1 MQKLLPTVALF
12 LITILNISALEVD
25 IEELKEQAEKKIEF
39 INYSGEYKKIDTA
52 DEIKAIGWLLA
63 ASREQNGLQGS
74 FLGKYSIIR
83 AVNPEEPD
91 KFDADIIS
99 IDEDA
104 RVDHIDNVR
113 RVIAGYLEASFDY
126 TAEDARLLALFATI
140 YNAVFRG
147 DLEYL
152 SQKYKEVVTG
162 HLSSED
168 AGISIKYFEWPG
180 ATKMVIPLTEKAE
193 NGGLSSLSTSELTEK
208 SVIEELR
215 TAEDMGLEDRKE
227 MVEFK
232 EREIEEGQTEIEE
245 AEESIAEQKE
255 AKAEAEKKL
264 QEEASGLSEEEIEQ
278 RQAEIDKKKADIEKT
293 EAELAKTD
301 RAVAEKEEEIKKERE
316 QIIEDERSQD
326 LKAQEAASAPEKVD
340 YYSDKLYYLWIQ
352 SSGKEGEASR
362 NLTIIDPFS
371 EATLT
376 SSTLAHVS
384 GRSFYFFKNMILL
397 LAGEK
402 SSREEA
408 RLVFLHPTT
417 LETLKWGKEDMYG
430 DSMVFI
436 QGGFI
441 YAVMKKGSDY
451 RLARFDEELTLTAQ
465 SEQSVDKDSFIATFG
480 DKLYVNSEDGRVL
493 VLDKNDLS
501 QKSVITAE

>member
-1 MQKLLPTVALF
+1 MQKLLAAVALF
-12 LITILNISALEVD
+12 LITLLNISALEVD
-25 IEELKEQAEKKIEF
+25 IDELKEQAEKTIEF
-39 INYSGEYKKIDTA
+39 INYTGEYKRIDTA

-74 FLGKYSIIR
+74 FLGKYSIQR
-83 AVNPEEPD
+83 AVDPEEPD

-126 TAEDARLLALFATI
+126 TSEDARLLALFTTI

-152 SQKYKEVVTG
+152 SQKYKQVVTQ
-162 HLSSED
+162 HLSREN
-168 AGISIKYFEWPG
+168 AGISTKYFEWPG
-180 ATKMVIPLTEKAE
+180 ASKMVIPLTEKAE
-193 NGGLSSLSTSELTEK
+193 NGGLSSLSSSELTEE

-232 EREIEEGQTEIEE
+232 EREVEEGKDVIET
-245 AEESIAEQKE
+245 AEESIAAQKE
-255 AKAEAEKKL
+255 DKAEAEKKL
-264 QEEASGLSEEEIEQ
+264 KEEASRLGEEEIKE
-278 RQAEIDKKKADIEKT
+278 RQAEIDKKRVEIEKG

-316 QIIEDERSQD
+316 QIVEDERSQD
-326 LKAQEAASAPEKVD
+326 LKVQEAASTPEKAD
-340 YYSDKLYYLWIQ
+340 YYSDKLYYLWVQ
-352 SSGKEGEASR
+352 SRDKAGAVSR

-376 SSTLAHVS
+376 SSTLADVS
-384 GRSFYFFKNMILL
+384 GRSF
-397 LAGEK
+397 
-402 SSREEA
+402 
-408 RLVFLHPTT
+408 
-417 LETLKWGKEDMYG
+417 
-430 DSMVFI
+430 
-436 QGGFI
+436 
-441 YAVMKKGSDY
+441 
-451 RLARFDEELTLTAQ
+451 
-465 SEQSVDKDSFIATFG
+465 
-480 DKLYVNSEDGRVL
+480 
-493 VLDKNDLS
+493 
-501 QKSVITAE
+501 

>member
-1 MQKLLPTVALF
+1 MQKLLPAVALF
-12 LITILNISALEVD
+12 LLTMLNISALEVD
-25 IEELKEQAEKKIEF
+25 IDELKEQAEKKIKF

-83 AVNPEEPD
+83 AVDPEEPD

-104 RVDHIDNVR
+104 QVDHIDNVR

-152 SQKYKEVVTG
+152 SQKYKEVVTD
-162 HLSSED
+162 HLSRDD
-168 AGISIKYFEWPG
+168 AGISTKYFEWPG
-180 ATKMVIPLTEKAE
+180 ATRMVIPLTEKAAD
-193 NGGLSSLSTSELTEK
+193 GGLSSLSTSELTEEG
-208 SVIEELR
+208 VIEELR

-232 EREIEEGQTEIEE
+232 EKEVDEGKEAVEK
-245 AEESIAEQKE
+245 AEESIAAQKE
-255 AKAEAEKKL
+255 AKAEAEKEL
-264 QEEASGLSEEEIEQ
+264 AAEASRLSEKEIEQ
-278 RQAEIDKKKADIEKT
+278 RQAEIDKKKVEIEKA

-301 RAVAEKEEEIKKERE
+301 RTVAEKEKEIKKERE

-326 LKAQEAASAPEKVD
+326 IKAQEAASAPEKAD
-340 YYSDKLYYLWIQ
+340 YYSDKLYYLWVQ
-352 SSGKEGEASR
+352 SSGKAGEPSR

-376 SSTLAHVS
+376 SSTLADVS
-384 GRSFYFFKNMILL
+384 GRSFYFFKNMILR
-397 LAGEK
+397 LAREK

-408 RLVFLHPTT
+408 RLAFLHPTT

-441 YAVMKKGSDY
+441 YGMMKNGSDY
-451 RLARFDEELTLTAQ
+451 RLARFDEDMTLTAR
-465 SEQSVDKDSFIATFG
+465 SEQMVDKDRFIATFG
-480 DKLYVNSEDGRVL
+480 DKLYVNSEDGNVL

-501 QKSVITAE
+501 QKAVITAE